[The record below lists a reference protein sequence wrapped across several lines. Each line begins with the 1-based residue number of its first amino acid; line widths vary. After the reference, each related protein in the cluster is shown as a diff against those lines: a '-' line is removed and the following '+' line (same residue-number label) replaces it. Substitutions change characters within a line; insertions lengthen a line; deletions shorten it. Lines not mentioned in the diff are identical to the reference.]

1 MNAYSI
7 GILISIIIYV
17 FVGNYAGR
25 KVKHL
30 EDYFVAGR
38 NAPTLLIVGTLVAS
52 VLSTAS
58 FLGSTGMAYN
68 GYAVLLLLANTIT
81 VIGYVI
87 GALYF
92 GRFLRR
98 SKAITVADFFGQ
110 RFDSHR
116 VRVVA
121 GITIIVAIGAYLIAV
136 TQGAALILSQITAIP
151 YGGALCIVWAS
162 YTMFTFY
169 AGSRGVIITDTIMFL
184 LFTVVAFVALAFIIN
199 AAGGWSATISNL
211 VGFEA
216 KPGIVSWHGLTG
228 PDANWH
234 SGTDALVWAVI
245 YGLSWA
251 LVLAVSPWQVSRY
264 LMAKSEQ
271 TVMRSACTAG
281 GVLLILWI
289 ALMFSG
295 AAVNL
300 SNPDID
306 IPDNTMIW
314 AALNLMS
321 TLAGALLL
329 SGIMAAALSSASTF
343 LSLVG
348 FSASHDIVRHKS
360 HDDQR
365 LLRLSRYTML
375 YIGLA
380 ALALAYATPTN
391 IFWLSFFAGTVF
403 ASSWG
408 PIAFLSIWSSRVTAD
423 AAFWGIVVG
432 FVGNVVPK
440 FLTVMGVIELP
451 VYLDPLVIGGVL
463 SLIVIV
469 WVSRQGEPSS
479 NEKNYRSRLHQ
490 VPQAELDPT
499 ELSKTLLWPKALIL
513 LGVVV
518 SAVLII
524 FYVRPYAAAA
534 ESLGIDSSGELWLS
548 IAYGSIF
555 SAIGILAYYG
565 IKKAYG
571 TDEAR

>member
-136 TQGAALILSQITAIP
+136 TQGAALILSQITEIP

-162 YTMFTFY
+162 YTIFTFY

-184 LFTVVAFVALAFIIN
+184 LFTVVAFVALAFIID
-199 AAGGWSATISNL
+199 AAGGWAAAVSNL
-211 VGFEA
+211 VNFKA
-216 KPGIVSWHGLTG
+216 KPGILSWHGLTG
-228 PDANWH
+228 PDANWKT
-234 SGTDALVWAVI
+234 STDALVWAVI

-264 LMAKSEQ
+264 LMAKNEH

-343 LSLVG
+343 LSLIG

-375 YIGLA
+375 YIGLV

-408 PIAFLSIWSSRVTAD
+408 PIAFMSIWSSRVTAD
-423 AAFWGIVVG
+423 AAFWGIVAG
-432 FVGNVVPK
+432 FVGNIVPK
-440 FLTVMGVIELP
+440 FLTVMGFIELP
-451 VYLDPLVIGGVL
+451 VYLDPLVIGGLL
-463 SLIVIV
+463 SLVVIV
-469 WVSRQGEPSS
+469 LVSRQGEPSA
-479 NEKNYRSRLHQ
+479 NERDFRSRLLQ
-490 VPQAELDPT
+490 VPQAETDPM
-499 ELSKTLLWPKALIL
+499 ELSKTLLWPKALIV

-518 SAVLII
+518 SAFLII
-524 FYVRPYAAAA
+524 FYVRPYSAAA
-534 ESLGIDSSGELWLS
+534 ESLGMTSNGELWLS
-548 IAYGSIF
+548 IAYGAIF
-555 SAIGILAYYG
+555 SATGILAYFG

-571 TDEAR
+571 RS